1 MDTTV
6 WTPSKNRRPRP
17 FLWQPTRTQRSETL
31 PRRLSGSTASP
42 PACLTP
48 IFTTRWV
55 PVPTA
60 YTTTASVS
68 CWAWAAAPSNCANA
82 SSRGDLWATP
92 ARSRTRSATAVSAA
106 TASRMDTCSSTKLAK
121 PLCRLHPTTH
131 SRRPKTQ
138 TWPDRCRNEC
148 RRTFNVSIVCVSE
161 RTLKVSHLCFMR
173 HPWTNS
179 SVASLERQYR
189 HLKLIFLYIL
199 KCKVFFRSRV
209 LCGRLASLFFGC
221 CFITWQSGVHTHN
234 HHWLSRWADLIC
246 SAQPGIRF
254 LAVGFG
260 ENSRL
265 VLVFFLYI

>member
-31 PRRLSGSTASP
+31 PRRPSGSTASP

-48 IFTTRWV
+48 TFTTRWV

-131 SRRPKTQ
+131 SRRPKTR

-148 RRTFNVSIVCVSE
+148 RRTFNVSIVCVFE
-161 RTLKVSHLCFMR
+161 RTLKVSHLCFM
-173 HPWTNS
+173 HHSWTNS
-179 SVASLERQYR
+179 SVASLERRYR

-199 KCKVFFRSRV
+199 KCNVFFRSRI

-234 HHWLSRWADLIC
+234 HHWLSR
-246 SAQPGIRF
+246 
-254 LAVGFG
+254 
-260 ENSRL
+260 
-265 VLVFFLYI
+265 